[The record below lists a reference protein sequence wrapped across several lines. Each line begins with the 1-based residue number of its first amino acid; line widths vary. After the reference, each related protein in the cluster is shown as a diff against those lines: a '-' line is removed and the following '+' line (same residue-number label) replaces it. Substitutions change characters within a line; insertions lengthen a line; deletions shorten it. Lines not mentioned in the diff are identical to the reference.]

1 MLDGRV
7 KTLHPR
13 ISAGVLADLRAPDHR
28 EQLAAQL
35 IEPFELVVVNLYPFA
50 RGGRASGANEDELI
64 EQIDIGGPTLV
75 RAAAKNHAN
84 VGIVTDPAQYDA
96 VMLELGHGKGLT
108 TGMRRELAAAAFR
121 LTAGYDAMISE
132 ELSTTLVGAPAD
144 HERGGTRR
152 HRLTD
157 SELPPTI
164 NLELERVQSLRY
176 GENPHQAAALYRV
189 SGADVAPGAFRTA
202 R

>member
-50 RGGRASGANEDELI
+50 
-64 EQIDIGGPTLV
+64 
-75 RAAAKNHAN
+75 
-84 VGIVTDPAQYDA
+84 
-96 VMLELGHGKGLT
+96 
-108 TGMRRELAAAAFR
+108 
-121 LTAGYDAMISE
+121 
-132 ELSTTLVGAPAD
+132 
-144 HERGGTRR
+144 
-152 HRLTD
+152 
-157 SELPPTI
+157 
-164 NLELERVQSLRY
+164 
-176 GENPHQAAALYRV
+176 QAAARTGIDRGRADRADRHRRADSRSRGGQEPRERWHRHRPSAV
-189 SGADVAPGAFRTA
+189 RRGAARAGPRQGADDRHAARAGGGRLPADCRLRRDDLGGAQRRWWARRPTHSEEAPQTPLTATSCHRRSASSWSECNHCATARTLIRPRLCTEFPVPTWRPEHFRTA